1 MYRDTLNQ
9 KLPAESL
16 LRFLDGGGEMG
27 ALIRAF
33 DWKQTPLGSPESWPI
48 SLKTAVGIMLNAAS
62 PAYIAWG
69 PQYVQL
75 YNDAY
80 RSVLGT
86 KHPAAL
92 GLTTRETWNEI
103 WGFVGPL
110 FDEVILSGQAVSFE
124 NQLLPMH
131 RHGYLEHCY
140 FIFSYSPLL
149 DESAARNGVFVT
161 CWETTCHVV
170 NQRRANHIKS
180 ISEKLST
187 AESCK
192 DINDVFGQINE
203 VCAED
208 IPFGIWYE
216 FLRDQSEMRL
226 VASAGIGWGTLISPE
241 LVEIS
246 THEFYRPLIDPDV
259 PVPADAP
266 IDSSWISAEIT
277 SGIQPHT
284 LRIEP
289 LCYTSTA
296 RPDGYLVF
304 GMNPRRPCDDGQ
316 IQFLREVAARFENAL
331 RRVNRSELIRRETD
345 HQLHTVL
352 KAVPCL
358 VWMSDTENTCFYFN
372 EVWLEF
378 RGHTLEEECHG
389 GWADGV
395 HPDDLISLINQHG
408 DAFSARIPF
417 AIEYRL
423 RRADGNYRRI
433 VDHSQPRYTASGEF
447 LGYIGACLDIT
458 EYRVVETAL
467 RATEIR
473 YRQIVETVQEGIL
486 IADADGC
493 TTFANPRLEQML
505 GLDRGA
511 ALGRSIYDFIDPE
524 MHAELRMRVKEHGD
538 AAAEKHECQLKRAD
552 GREWWAIGSISPFA
566 ALGGDVAEVLIML
579 TDITE
584 RKRSERQIEYLAT
597 HDLLTGLPNRVIF
610 NDRMHEAIRHAR
622 RTGTQ
627 LAVLFIDLD
636 RFKYVNDSFGHS
648 IGDALLVAVAKALQ
662 QEVCAGD
669 VVTRL
674 GGDEFAVLLTD
685 LHQARADGMA
695 IAEKLFARFA
705 SPFSAGE
712 LDLMISVS
720 LGIALYPDDGLNPEE
735 LLIHADTAMY
745 RAKEAGRSRIQF
757 YDVEM
762 SRQAIAR
769 AALGTALRHALDR
782 GEFELHYQ
790 PQVRI
795 SDCVPIGIEA
805 LIRWRHPERG
815 MISPAHFIPI
825 AEETGLIAAIG
836 EWVLHAAC
844 RQNEAWHAAGLL
856 QLPISVNLS
865 ALQLRQ
871 TDFLTKVRTA
881 LEQTGLP
888 PRYLDLELT
897 EGMLMDKSGS
907 VLDLLRELK
916 VLGVSLSI
924 DDFGTGYSNL
934 GYLHSFPI
942 DTLKIDQSFVRGLPE
957 DRASIAI
964 ATSITTLGQSLGLAV
979 IAEGVETQAQADF
992 FASLGC
998 HSAQGYL
1005 YSRPLPAD
1013 MFAAWLQLR
1022 DCRGQVIVDSRKR
1035 DFTKN

>member
-1 MYRDTLNQ
+1 MKNIDYSDQ
-9 KLPAESL
+9 QLPAESH

-27 ALIRAF
+27 TLIRAF
-33 DWKQTPLGSPESWPI
+33 DWKQTPLGSPEYWPI

-103 WGFVGPL
+103 WDFVGPL

-140 FIFSYSPLL
+140 FIFSYSSLS

-187 AESCK
+187 AESSK
-192 DINDVFGQINE
+192 DINDVFVQINE

-216 FLRDQSEMRL
+216 FLRDKSQMRL
-226 VASAGIGWGTLISPE
+226 VASAGIRSGASISPE
-241 LVEIS
+241 LVEIR
-246 THEFYRPLIDPDV
+246 THEFYRPLIDPDA

-266 IDSSWISAEIT
+266 IDPGCISEETT

-289 LCYTSTA
+289 LCYASTA
-296 RPDGYLVF
+296 RPDAYLVF
-304 GMNPRRPCDDGQ
+304 GMNPRRPRDDGQ
-316 IQFLREVAARFENAL
+316 LQFVREVTARFENAL
-331 RRVNRSELIRRETD
+331 RRVNRSELTRRETD
-345 HQLHTVL
+345 HQLQTVL

-358 VWMSDTENTCFYFN
+358 VWMSDPANTCFYFN
-372 EVWLEF
+372 DVWLEF

-408 DAFSARIPF
+408 DAYSARIPF

-511 ALGRSIYDFIDPE
+511 ALGRSIYDFIDAE
-524 MHAELRMRVKEHGD
+524 VHAEVHIRVKDHG
-538 AAAEKHECQLKRAD
+538 AAAEKREYRLKRAD
-552 GREWWAIGSISPFA
+552 GSEWWAIGSISPFA
-566 ALGGDVAEVLIML
+566 ALGGNVAEVLIML

-584 RKRSERQIEYLAT
+584 RKKSERQIKYLAT
-597 HDLLTGLPNRVIF
+597 HDLLTGLPNRAVF

-622 RTGTQ
+622 RTGSG
-627 LAVLFIDLD
+627 LAVVFIDLD

-648 IGDALLVAVAKALQ
+648 IGDALLLTVAGALLQ
-662 QEVCAGD
+662 GVRAGD
-669 VVTRL
+669 IVTRL
-674 GGDEFAVLLTD
+674 GGDEFAVLLTE
-685 LHQARADGMA
+685 LQHARTDGLA
-695 IAEKLFARFA
+695 HAESLFARFA
-705 SPFSAGE
+705 SPFTAGQLELTISA
-712 LDLMISVS
+712 S
-720 LGIALYPDDGLNPEE
+720 LGIALYPDDGQTPED

-745 RAKEAGRSRIQF
+745 RAKEAGRSSIRF

-805 LIRWRHPERG
+805 LIRWRHPEHG

-844 RQNEAWHAAGLL
+844 RQNQAWHAAGLL

-871 TDFLTKVRTA
+871 ANFLTKVRNA

-888 PRYLDLELT
+888 PRYLDLEIT

-916 VLGVSLSI
+916 MLGVSLSI

-957 DRASIAI
+957 NRASIAI

-979 IAEGVETQAQADF
+979 IAEGVETQGQADF

-1005 YSRPLPAD
+1005 YSRPLPANI
-1013 MFAAWLQLR
+1013 FAAWLE
-1022 DCRGQVIVDSRKR
+1022 SREMQR
-1035 DFTKN
+1035 